1 MRRVLIA
8 DDDQSFLESLVE
20 GLNDLEGYEILTAT
34 NGKKALAII
43 QETNLDLIIT
53 DLKMPEM
60 SGFELVA
67 YLGRHYRQIPII
79 VMTAFGTEEM
89 EENFRLLGVS
99 SYLEKPLDINMLSE
113 KIQKIFSDPGSNAAT
128 FISRSQ
134 SNLLKVLYEASESVT
149 GGEVIVRAGNQSG
162 RAFVNRGNIVW
173 VVASSLRQTLVT
185 QLTDR
190 AGLDLAELQA
200 VFTECKKLGSNF
212 GDTLIEWGLINR
224 EPLREIL
231 LDHIAQSLITIFS
244 WPQSEVLFI
253 PDQRKYTGS
262 LLFPLTEV
270 LERAR
275 FIDSAGILMPIEL
288 TSVEQNNHMISA
300 SVSEELSE
308 FQELSGFAGVAAFTP
323 TASILTIL
331 AEDAGVITDLI
342 GYANDIIIDAQRLSN
357 AIGVGYAT
365 FVELTSG
372 EGCLLTH
379 CFNENQDALI
389 SDPGKGHLHFLLA
402 LRESGSLPYAKLRF
416 ERAMKR
422 LAPLLKEPE

>member
-1 MRRVLIA
+1 MRHVLIA

-43 QETNLDLIIT
+43 QEKNLDLIIT

-99 SYLEKPLDINMLSE
+99 SYLEKPLDINVLSE
-113 KIQKIFSDPGSNAAT
+113 KIQKIFSDQGSGAAT
-128 FISRSQ
+128 FISLSQ

-162 RAFVNRGNIVW
+162 RAFVNLGSIVW
-173 VVASSLRQTLVT
+173 IVASSLRQTLVT
-185 QLTDR
+185 QLIDR
-190 AGLDLAELQA
+190 AGLDMAELQA
-200 VFTECKKLGSNF
+200 VFAECKKLGTNF
-212 GDTLIEWGLINR
+212 GDTLIEWGLIER
-224 EPLREIL
+224 EAMREIL

-244 WPQSEVLFI
+244 WPQSEVLFV
-253 PDQRKYTGS
+253 PDQRKYEGS
-262 LLFPLTEV
+262 LLFSLREV
-270 LERAR
+270 LERAQA
-275 FIDSAGILMPIEL
+275 IDTAGILTPLEL
-288 TSVEQNNHMISA
+288 TSVEQNNQNISA
-300 SVSEELSE
+300 SVSDELSA
-308 FQELSGFAGVAAFTP
+308 FRELPGFAGVAAFTP
-323 TASILTIL
+323 TASVLTFL
-331 AEDAGVITDLI
+331 TEDARDITDLI
-342 GYANDIIIDAQRLSN
+342 SYANDIIIDAQRLSH
-357 AIGVGYAT
+357 AIGGGYAT

-372 EGCLLTH
+372 QGCLLTH
-379 CFNENQDALI
+379 CFNENEDALI

-402 LRESGSLPYAKLRF
+402 LRESGSIPYAKVRF

-422 LAPLLKEPE
+422 LAPILKEG